1 MENQSFHKNHLEF
14 DGLLEQL
21 RANGFRIGIDSH
33 LRLHKVLNKVS
44 GNCSPEDLRT
54 LLAPIFATNKKQ
66 QESFYSAFDSYF
78 GLVEAV
84 DVETTIKVRP
94 KANSKADKDPIWT
107 HRWPYLLIGVL
118 TTILIGTFLYRHKQQ
133 TQIGIQQSIQT
144 TVTLQ
149 TQTSVNNE
157 PVPELIYAIRGV
169 ALLAPMIFLGLFEF
183 YFLNRRSLML
193 RRLRSN
199 YQPHVFSLYPP
210 VSVPAL
216 FDSSQFHNSTR
227 QLRGRQEI
235 EFTQLDLGA
244 TIHATIKSLGYPQF
258 RYRRTSKIPEYLL
271 LIERTT
277 YDDHVAAF
285 FDELANSLE
294 EDGVFVTRYYFNGDP
309 RICFRRTSSEG
320 SASRVRNSKKKDS
333 GEEGIPLS
341 LVLSEH
347 EESRLLMLGACE
359 GLFDPLLGTLQDWTN
374 VFTNWKERAVI
385 TSIPAV
391 QWTSRERILAQ
402 QFFVAP
408 ATLDGLH
415 SFAEYCARTNI
426 ADAPRWVTNE
436 TVRMPQDFDAFD
448 SVALKAYLG
457 AEAFQWLCA
466 CAVYPRLEWVLTIYL
481 GSVTKALGIV
491 DDVQLLKLISLPWF
505 RSGSIPQE
513 LREELISNLNPKL
526 YKKVQKAIINIFEQL
541 EELNRLKREAF
552 RPLRIAV
559 PRAHKI
565 FRRELLKKVLGI
577 TPRAR
582 VIRDYVFVR
591 FLQSKPKALLDFL
604 LPFALIKLFYPSG
617 NTALRSRIGA
627 RILLAVFI
635 AAVIWL
641 AAPALARTI
650 KTEPALTIASL
661 QNPLPSSPSR
671 VSSPLASSTIRTSP
685 LPSLSPLSLI
695 TPNTTEPSPDSLLTP
710 TPSILITSTP
720 NVSTSPIVIP
730 TQELT
735 PAPTMTPSATPAVI
749 CPEVKVVCSVYPQ
762 VQNKMSA
769 VIYSATAT
777 TNGGKQLQ
785 ESRYLWSLMYNGSL
799 AAPTQGRVVSGQG
812 TSRVELEWT
821 IPAHTSP
828 ALTAKVLVTG
838 FNAACFTE
846 SACTV
851 PVQNNQQGSCDCGSC
866 GGMICCPNPGYCIS
880 CGSCGFVCC
889 SRDPEQ

>member
-1 MENQSFHKNHLEF
+1 
-14 DGLLEQL
+14 
-21 RANGFRIGIDSH
+21 
-33 LRLHKVLNKVS
+33 VLDKVS

-54 LLAPIFATNKKQ
+54 LLAPIFATNRKQ
-66 QESFYSAFDSYF
+66 QEFFYSAFDSYL
-78 GLVEAV
+78 GLVES
-84 DVETTIKVRP
+84 VEADRVKFR
-94 KANSKADKDPIWT
+94 SKDISKSDKDPIWT
-107 HRWPYLLIGVL
+107 RRWPYLLIGIL
-118 TTILIGTFLYRHKQQ
+118 TTILIGTLLYRHKQQ
-133 TQIGIQQSIQT
+133 TQIGIQQSFQT
-144 TVTLQ
+144 ALTFQ

-169 ALLAPMIFLGLFEF
+169 GLVAPMIFLGLFELYLF
-183 YFLNRRSLML
+183 KRRSLIL

-199 YQPHVFSLYPP
+199 HQPYVFSLYPP
-210 VSVPAL
+210 GPLPAL

-227 QLRGRQEI
+227 MLRGRQEM

-258 RYRRTSKIPEYLL
+258 RYRRTRKIPEYLM

-294 EDGVFVTRYYFNGDP
+294 EDGVFVTRYYYSGDP
-309 RICFRRTSSEG
+309 RICFRPASSEG
-320 SASRVRNSKKKDS
+320 SASRVTNRKKRDI
-333 GEEGIPLS
+333 GEESIPLS
-341 LVLSEH
+341 MVLSEH
-347 EESRLLMLGACE
+347 EESRLLILGTCE
-359 GLFDPLLGTLQDWTN
+359 GLLDPLLGTLQDWTTL
-374 VFTNWKERAVI
+374 FFNWKERAVI
-385 TSIPAV
+385 TPIPAA
-391 QWTSRERILAQ
+391 QWTPRERILAQ
-402 QFFVAP
+402 RFFVAP

-415 SFAEYCARTNI
+415 SFAEYFARTNI
-426 ADAPRWVTNE
+426 ADAPRWVSNE
-436 TVRMPQDFDAFD
+436 IVRMPQDFDAFD

-457 AEAFQWLCA
+457 TEAFQWLCA

-491 DDVQLLKLISLPWF
+491 DDVQLLKLIGLPWF

-513 LREELISNLNPKL
+513 LRQELISNLNPKL

-559 PRAHKI
+559 PPAHEI
-565 FRRELLKKVLGI
+565 FPRELLKTVLGI

-604 LPFALIKLFYPSG
+604 LPFALTKLFFPSG
-617 NTALRSRIGA
+617 NTALRSRSGA

-650 KTEPALTIASL
+650 KTEPALTVASL
-661 QNPLPSSPSR
+661 QNPPSSPSR
-671 VSSPLASSTIRTSP
+671 VTSP
-685 LPSLSPLSLI
+685 LPSSTIATSPVPTLSSPQSLI
-695 TPNTTEPSPDSLLTP
+695 SPSETEPTPGFLVTPTTMP
-710 TPSILITSTP
+710 TPSFSITSSP
-720 NVSTSPIVIP
+720 NLSTSPIVVG
-730 TQELT
+730 TQEPTPVPTLT
-735 PAPTMTPSATPAVI
+735 PSTTPTAI

-769 VIYSATAT
+769 VTYSATAT
-777 TNGGKQLQ
+777 TSGGKQLQ
-785 ESRYLWSLMYNGSL
+785 ESKYSWSLLYNGSP
-799 AAPTQGRVVSGQG
+799 ATPAQGRIISGQG
-812 TSRVELEWT
+812 SNKVELEWT
-821 IPAHTSP
+821 ILAHMSP
-828 ALTAKVLVTG
+828 SLTATVLVTG
-838 FNAACFTE
+838 YNAACFTE

-851 PVQNNQQGSCDCGSC
+851 PVRQRNETNQEGSCDCGSC
-866 GGMICCPNPGYCIS
+866 GGIICCPGPGYCLS
-880 CGSCGFVCC
+880 CGNCGFVCC
-889 SRDPEQ
+889 SRPDPNN